1 MEPVQ
6 IAILILRVL
15 ISIYGQEYNPQND
28 FFLLKEESR
37 ENLVIVGNFKGVK
50 EVIICDNP
58 LYDYCGIKSKQQII
72 LLGQTQILIQLKP
85 YPFKIYESFYLHTL
99 NKKGKPT
106 HNYGYRIRMGI
117 YYDRVYVLI

>member
-15 ISIYGQEYNPQND
+15 ISIYGQAYNPQND
-28 FFLLKEESR
+28 FFLLKENSQ

-50 EVIICDNP
+50 EVTICDSE
-58 LYDYCGIKSKQQII
+58 LYDNCGIESKQRII

-85 YPFKIYESFYLHTL
+85 YPFKFYESFYLHTL
-99 NKKGKPT
+99 DKKGKPT
-106 HNYGYRIRMGI
+106 HPYGHRMLMSI